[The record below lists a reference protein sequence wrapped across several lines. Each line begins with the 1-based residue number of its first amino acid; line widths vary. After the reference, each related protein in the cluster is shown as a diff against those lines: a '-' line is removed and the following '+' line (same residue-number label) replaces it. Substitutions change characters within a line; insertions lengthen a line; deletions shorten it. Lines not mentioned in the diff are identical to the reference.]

1 MRLSTIY
8 LLLFMM
14 VLSPCVYSQGLS
26 TFWIT
31 GNDNT
36 NQPPFGSTNID
47 FVSGSPI
54 AYFQQRNLRFL
65 RTSISMSDSTGNL
78 LFYSN
83 GFAICNANS
92 DTMINGKG
100 FDSSYI
106 FNFYAYGQPAAQ
118 TMLVIPQPGNDHRF
132 YNIFHV
138 SIDTT
143 WNNGVIAFENAL
155 KLRHTIID
163 MTLDSGRGAVTQREL
178 PLMYDTLSAGH
189 VQGVKHANGRD
200 WWVLIPRYAGGVFY
214 SFLVTPDTIIGPM
227 NQQLGPSLI
236 GASIRQVIFSPDGN
250 KYAFVDHRNHL
261 LIYDFDRCT
270 GVMSNAIQIPV
281 LDSMIARGVAFSP
294 NSRYLY
300 MSSTIFLYQ
309 FDTWATNIATS
320 QITVAEWDTF
330 YSPQP
335 PLATTFYLPMLANDG
350 KIYINSSNSVDR
362 MHIINF
368 PDSGGL
374 ACDVCQHCLILPTLN
389 AFTMPNYP
397 NYFLGAETGSI
408 CDTLTSLN
416 ENNNLTISLTIKPNP
431 AQDYFWM
438 DYNLPS
444 NQHAILN
451 IYNIL
456 GEKIFHR
463 TLYSYFN
470 TVKVECASLPS
481 GMYIATVIQNN
492 KLVGSAKFIK
502 E

>member
-1 MRLSTIY
+1 
-8 LLLFMM
+8 
-14 VLSPCVYSQGLS
+14 
-26 TFWIT
+26 
-31 GNDNT
+31 
-36 NQPPFGSTNID
+36 
-47 FVSGSPI
+47 
-54 AYFQQRNLRFL
+54 
-65 RTSISMSDSTGNL
+65 MSDLAGNL

-83 GFAICNANS
+83 GFSICNDNN
-92 DTMINGKG
+92 DTMLNGAG
-100 FDSSYI
+100 IDSSYVLTQWY
-106 FNFYAYGQPAAQ
+106 NDGQPAAQ
-118 TMLVIPQPGNDHRF
+118 TMLVIPQPGNETRY

-138 SIDTT
+138 TIDTT

-163 MTLDSGRGAVTQREL
+163 MTLDSGRGAVIQREL
-178 PLMYDTLSAGH
+178 PLMYDTLSAGQ

-214 SFLVTPDTIIGPM
+214 SFLVTPDTLIGPI
-227 NQQLGPSLI
+227 NQQLGPNLI
-236 GASIRQVIFSPDGN
+236 GASFRHVIFSPDGN

-261 LIYDFDRCT
+261 LIYDFDRCS

-281 LDSMIARGVAFSP
+281 LDSMIPRGVVFSP

-300 MSSTIFLYQ
+300 MSSNLFLYQ
-309 FDTWATNIATS
+309 FDTWATNVAAS
-320 QITVAEWDTF
+320 QITVAEWDSF

-335 PLATTFYLPMLANDG
+335 PFATTFYLPMLASDD
-350 KIYINSSNSVDR
+350 KIYINTSNGTDR

-374 ACDVCQHCLILPTLN
+374 ACNVCQHCLVLPTFN
-389 AFTMPNYP
+389 SFTMPNYP
-397 NYFLGAETGSI
+397 NYFLGAETGSL
-408 CDTLTSLN
+408 CDTLTSVNDNIDLA
-416 ENNNLTISLTIKPNP
+416 ISLTIKPNP

-438 DYNLPS
+438 DYNLHS

-456 GEKIFHR
+456 GEKIIHR

>member
-1 MRLSTIY
+1 MRISTIFIM
-8 LLLFMM
+8 LFTI
-14 VLSPCVYSQGLS
+14 LSPCVYSQGLS
-26 TFWIT
+26 NFWISGYDIQSPPPW
-31 GNDNT
+31 GNTTLNF
-36 NQPPFGSTNID
+36 FGGIPTS
-47 FVSGSPI
+47 
-54 AYFQQRNLRFL
+54 YFQQRNLNFW
-65 RTSISMSDSTGNL
+65 RTSISMADSAGNL

-83 GFAICNANS
+83 GYAICNAMS
-92 DTMINGKG
+92 DTMNNGKG

-106 FNFYAYGQPAAQ
+106 FAQYYYGQPAAQ
-118 TMLVIPQPGNDHRF
+118 TMLVIPQPGNDQRF

-138 SIDTT
+138 TIDTT
-143 WNNGVIAFENAL
+143 WHNGVFVFENAL

-178 PLMYDTLSAGH
+178 PLMFDTLSAGH

-214 SFLVTPDTIIGPM
+214 SFLVTPDTIIGPS
-227 NQQLGPSLI
+227 NQQLGPNLI
-236 GASIRQVIFSPDGN
+236 GASIRHVVFSPDGN

-281 LDSMIARGVAFSP
+281 LDSMIPRGVAFSP

-300 MSSTIFLYQ
+300 MSSHLYLYQ
-309 FDTWATNIATS
+309 FDTWATNIAAS

-335 PLATTFYLPMLANDG
+335 PFATTFYLPMLASDG
-350 KIYINSSNSVDR
+350 KIYINTSNGTDR

-374 ACDVCQHCLILPTLN
+374 ACDVCQHCLILPTFN
-389 AFTMPNYP
+389 AFTMSNYP
-397 NYFLGAETGSI
+397 NYFLGAETGSL
-408 CDTLTSLN
+408 CDTLTSVV
-416 ENNNLTISLTIKPNP
+416 ENSSLTISLTVKPNP
-431 AQDYFWM
+431 VQDYFWM
-438 DYNLPS
+438 DYNLSS

-456 GEKIFHR
+456 GEKIIHR

-470 TVKVECASLPS
+470 TVKIECASLPS

-492 KLVGSAKFIK
+492 KLVGSTKFIK

>member
-1 MRLSTIY
+1 MRASPIFF
-8 LLLFMM
+8 LLLLI
-14 VLSPCVYSQGLS
+14 LSPCVYSQGLS
-26 TFWIT
+26 NFWISGYAIQSPPPW
-31 GNDNT
+31 GNTTLNF
-36 NQPPFGSTNID
+36 FGGIPTS
-47 FVSGSPI
+47 
-54 AYFQQRNLRFL
+54 YFQQRNLDFN
-65 RTSISMSDSTGNL
+65 RTSITMSDLAGNL

-83 GFAICNANS
+83 GFSICNDNN
-92 DTMINGKG
+92 DTMLNGAG
-100 FDSSYI
+100 IDSSYVLTQWY
-106 FNFYAYGQPAAQ
+106 NDGQPAAQ
-118 TMLVIPQPGNDHRF
+118 TMLVIPQPGNETRY

-138 SIDTT
+138 TIDTT

-163 MTLDSGRGAVTQREL
+163 MTLDSGRGDVTQREL
-178 PLMYDTLSAGH
+178 PLMYDTLSAGQ

-214 SFLVTPDTIIGPM
+214 SFLVTPDTVNGPI
-227 NQQLGPSLI
+227 NQQLGPNLI
-236 GASIRQVIFSPDGN
+236 GASIRHVIFSPDGN

-270 GVMSNAIQIPV
+270 GVLSNAIQIPV

-300 MSSTIFLYQ
+300 MSSHLYLYQ
-309 FDTWATNIATS
+309 FDTWATNIAAS

-335 PLATTFYLPMLANDG
+335 PSATTFYLPMLANDD
-350 KIYINSSNSVDR
+350 KIYINTSNATDR
-362 MHIINF
+362 MHIINS

-374 ACDVCQHCLILPTLN
+374 ACDVCQHCLNLPTLN
-389 AFTMPNYP
+389 SFTMPNYP
-397 NYFLGAETGSI
+397 NYFLGAETGSL
-408 CDTLTSLN
+408 CDTLTSVN
-416 ENNNLTISLTIKPNP
+416 EINNFAISLTIKPNP
-431 AQDYFWM
+431 AQEYFWL

-444 NQHAILN
+444 NNHAILN

-456 GEKIFHR
+456 GAKIFHR

-492 KLVGSAKFIK
+492 KLLGSAKFIK